1 MVRQHRAQHGCQSKH
16 ANNGLPVAGLE
27 PDVSHRKTSD
37 SALLSVNVD
46 PSACASPA
54 CPVGSQGGGM
64 GPSDMATV
72 QTGRGRGLGC
82 YGHHW
87 SFHLKGSAQGPSWGP
102 FWGPSR
108 DYLRNC
114 FRDHLGDHPG
124 SISGT
129 ISGTTSRTTPSPP
142 HSIQLLR
149 NHSDGQETSTTA
161 APAAGWLLK
170 PISRGGTPGGWGRT
184 GAFLYALRGVQTLF
198 FYLTPSLFNIP
209 RGHRAHEVCV

>member
-16 ANNGLPVAGLE
+16 TNNGLPVAGLE

-124 SISGT
+124 SISRT
-129 ISGTTSRTTPSPP
+129 ISGTVSGIILGLSQGPPQGPP
-142 HSIQLLR
+142 HLHHTAPSCSGTTVLARRPQQPLRQQL
-149 NHSDGQETSTTA
+149 G
-161 APAAGWLLK
+161 
-170 PISRGGTPGGWGRT
+170 GGWSPSHEGEPP
-184 GAFLYALRGVQTLF
+184 GAGTSLGPFFMLSVVCKLF
-198 FYLTPSLFNIP
+198 FFI
-209 RGHRAHEVCV
+209 